1 MGVRVRGKTT
11 ARPKKAGD
19 PTLVFQE
26 RGMWRRPEPLPRKRR
41 SAHAV
46 PNATSCFSR
55 VFQGVVVLAGVQKCG
70 ARRISLQ
77 VDTMFQPVWIASPQ
91 AET

>member
-46 PNATSCFSR
+46 PNANSFFSR
-55 VFQGVVVLAGVQKCG
+55 VFQGVVVSAGVQKCG

-77 VDTMFQPVWIASPQ
+77 VDTMFQAAWIASPQ